1 MEVDHTQIGGSVMHK
16 LFTTLV
22 TAIGFIL
29 PLIMSAAGRDGDHYA
44 RMELKGILQTNM
56 AAIGGETTGVVITV
70 GDVSWELDLGEN
82 RAWQELAERLN
93 GKTVLVKGT
102 LKRIKGIER
111 GERDVIV
118 VESLSALD

>member
-1 MEVDHTQIGGSVMHK
+1 MHK

-22 TAIGFIL
+22 TAIGFLL
-29 PLIMSAAGRDGDHYA
+29 PLVVSAAGREGDHYA
-44 RMELKGILQTNM
+44 RVELKGMLQTNM
-56 AAIGGETTGVVITV
+56 AAIGGETTGTVITV
-70 GDVSWELDLGEN
+70 GDLSWELDLGEN
-82 RAWQELAERLN
+82 RALQELAERLN